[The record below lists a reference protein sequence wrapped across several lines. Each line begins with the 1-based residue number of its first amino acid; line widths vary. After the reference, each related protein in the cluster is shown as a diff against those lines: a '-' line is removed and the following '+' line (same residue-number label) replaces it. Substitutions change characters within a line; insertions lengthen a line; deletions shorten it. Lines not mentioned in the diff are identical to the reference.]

1 MITDEKE
8 AAKIADKAKS
18 EPCIMSLNVMTLC
31 YDVRFDAEPEIIYSL
46 PRYLLEGYLKFWE
59 QVWDDNPFLKTK

>member
-31 YDVRFDAEPEIIYSL
+31 YDVRFDAEPEIIMFTL
-46 PRYLLEGYLKFWE
+46 
-59 QVWDDNPFLKTK
+59 